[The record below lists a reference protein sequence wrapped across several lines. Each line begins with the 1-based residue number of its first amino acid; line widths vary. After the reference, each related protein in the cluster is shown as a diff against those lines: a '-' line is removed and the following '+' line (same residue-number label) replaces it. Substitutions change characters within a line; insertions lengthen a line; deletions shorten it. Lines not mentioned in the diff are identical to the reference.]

1 MLWHWL
7 IGAVLRLLG
16 TGIGSARSVNR
27 GPPGLDHQARVAAPG
42 YQGQKVPHAKGVWS
56 RATVLQ
62 KGCGNLLAVID
73 ERSCQRG
80 NNG

>member
-27 GPPGLDHQARVAAPG
+27 GPPGLDHRAKVAAPV
-42 YQGQKVPHAKGVWS
+42 QRQHVPHAEGVWS
-56 RATVLQ
+56 RTLSCS
-62 KGCGNLLAVID
+62 GCGNLLH
-73 ERSCQRG
+73 G
-80 NNG
+80 